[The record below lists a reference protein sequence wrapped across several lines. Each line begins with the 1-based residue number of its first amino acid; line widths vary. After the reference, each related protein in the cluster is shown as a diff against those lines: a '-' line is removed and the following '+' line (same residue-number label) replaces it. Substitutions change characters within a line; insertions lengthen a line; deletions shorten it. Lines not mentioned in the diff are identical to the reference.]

1 MKINFKKF
9 VMPALA
15 LCTACLMMGVEEC
28 DPENPT
34 KAMEELLDP
43 SLAEAPK
50 AVISIHEIIRYPRAS
65 EIEQK
70 IPSYFGKDVTIN
82 RNPMLFSKEII
93 EIKAIPQV
101 RDPNYFDLHLKLTVR
116 GRKMWIGLSVNNRR
130 EQLAFVIDGM
140 FYRSF
145 QPRMIYDDVTGKFS
159 FPVPMEIEVVPTQ
172 LDRIEA
178 KIQTNEDLQAFYDD
192 VMKEVGL

>member
-1 MKINFKKF
+1 MKISFKKF

-145 QPRMIYDDVTGKFS
+145 QPRMIYDDVTDEVIIDGPFDKATAL
-159 FPVPMEIEVVPTQ
+159 EIQ
-172 LDRIEA
+172 NQSKKNYKKANR
-178 KIQTNEDLQAFYDD
+178 
-192 VMKEVGL
+192 